1 MANEEYRPPKGR
13 VIPKSRAVFQIVLR
27 GKAATSPRQVLPDR
41 PGGERARR
49 RHQLRQPADQD
60 GGRGDQQVSSSTEGW
75 SFLFNVPLSF

>member
-49 RHQLRQPADQD
+49 RQKSLSRRRERTVP
-60 GGRGDQQVSSSTEGW
+60 GPRLWPMRGPPEVIASSC
-75 SFLFNVPLSF
+75 